1 MSRSS
6 ASNFDRLMVNS
17 RNHASNR
24 PDIAIAKR
32 MSLMNERR
40 ADTGGTAS
48 YSYAY
53 RPSLLGAP
61 WEFKLTEST
70 IDWTVGATSGRIPF
84 SNIRRLR
91 MSYRPMSMQSYRFV
105 TELWAEGA
113 PKLQIVSC
121 SWKSLVEQKRLDETY
136 STFVRELH
144 RRIAVAAAPVR
155 FEQGANPL
163 VYWPGLIVFVA
174 VALGLVALIA
184 HALQVGAARGAALVG
199 GFLVLLL
206 WQFGNFF
213 RRNRPRVYH
222 PDRLPADV
230 MPRR

>member
-1 MSRSS
+1 
-6 ASNFDRLMVNS
+6 
-17 RNHASNR
+17 
-24 PDIAIAKR
+24 
-32 MSLMNERR
+32 MNERP
-40 ADTGGTAS
+40 ADTDDTV
-48 YSYAY
+48 SYAY

-70 IDWTVGATSGRIPF
+70 IDWAVGAMSGRIPF

-105 TELWAEGA
+105 TELWAEGT

-136 STFVRELH
+136 SAFVSELH
-144 RRIAVAAAPVR
+144 RRIAVTAAPVR
-155 FEQGANPL
+155 FEQGANPF

-174 VALGLVALIA
+174 AALGLAALIA
-184 HALQVGAARGAALVG
+184 HGLQAGAARGAALVG

-213 RRNRPRVYH
+213 RRNRPRLYH

>member
-1 MSRSS
+1 
-6 ASNFDRLMVNS
+6 
-17 RNHASNR
+17 
-24 PDIAIAKR
+24 
-32 MSLMNERR
+32 MNERP
-40 ADTGGTAS
+40 ADTGDAV
-48 YSYAY
+48 SYAY

-61 WEFKLTEST
+61 WEFKLTENT
-70 IDWTVGATSGRIPF
+70 IDWAVGAMSGRIPF
-84 SNIRRLR
+84 SDIRRLR
-91 MSYRPMSMQSYRFV
+91 MSYRPVSMQSYRFV

-121 SWKSLVEQKRLDETY
+121 SWKSLAEQKRLDEAY
-136 STFVRELH
+136 SAFVSELH
-144 RRIAVAAAPVR
+144 RRIAVTAALVR

-163 VYWPGLIVFVA
+163 VYWPGLVVFVA
-174 VALGLVALIA
+174 VALGLAALIA
-184 HALQVGAARGAALVG
+184 YGLQVAEVRGAALVG
-199 GFLVLLL
+199 GFLILLL

>member
-1 MSRSS
+1 
-6 ASNFDRLMVNS
+6 
-17 RNHASNR
+17 
-24 PDIAIAKR
+24 
-32 MSLMNERR
+32 MNERP
-40 ADTGGTAS
+40 ADAGGTVR
-48 YSYAY
+48 YGY

-70 IDWTVGATSGRIPF
+70 IDWAVGARSGRVPF

-91 MSYRPMSMQSYRFV
+91 MSYRPMSVQSYRFV

-113 PKLQIVSC
+113 PKIQIVSS
-121 SWKSLVEQKRLDETY
+121 SWKSLVEQERLDEAY
-136 STFVRELH
+136 SAFVRELH
-144 RRIAVAAAPVR
+144 RRITVLAAPVR
-155 FEQGANPL
+155 FDQGANPL
-163 VYWPGLIVFVA
+163 IYWPGLIVFGA
-174 VALGLVALIA
+174 AALGLAALIA

-222 PDRLPADV
+222 PDTLPVDV
-230 MPRR
+230 MPRC

>member
-1 MSRSS
+1 
-6 ASNFDRLMVNS
+6 
-17 RNHASNR
+17 
-24 PDIAIAKR
+24 
-32 MSLMNERR
+32 MNERP
-40 ADTGGTAS
+40 ADTDDTV
-48 YSYAY
+48 SYAY

-70 IDWTVGATSGRIPF
+70 IDWAVGAMSGRIPF

-105 TELWAEGA
+105 TELWAEGT

-136 STFVRELH
+136 SAFVSELH
-144 RRIAVAAAPVR
+144 RRIAVTAAPVR
-155 FEQGANPL
+155 FEQGANPF

-174 VALGLVALIA
+174 AALGLAALIA
-184 HALQVGAARGAALVG
+184 HGLQAGAARGAALVG

-206 WQFGNFF
+206 LAVRKFLSPQSPARIPPRSAAGRCHAAALKCEEARD
-213 RRNRPRVYH
+213 RRH
-222 PDRLPADV
+222 Q
-230 MPRR
+230 MPTDW